1 MEIQIM
7 GGVIGVVCLGLA
19 SLAAFLMVPAR
30 ELSARE
36 RIGLHTFYWAFA
48 VYATWTIY
56 YMSSDQGWEKYFY
69 VCIPLMLGLI
79 LSLLSEF
86 QSRQPPINIS
96 DARLKK
102 IADQTWHRL
111 PNNVKKALQSAV
123 MNIQEVP
130 GWSELDTEYFKDSEV
145 RAARWYTILPLPA
158 RGIIHVSESD
168 CRKLQDQAI
177 IEALAHE
184 LGMAYQSTRT
194 PFDSNAIEKAGKEL
208 PIKWKF
214 HSALLN

>member
-1 MEIQIM
+1 MGIEIM

-30 ELSARE
+30 ELSLRE
-36 RIGLHTFYWAFA
+36 KIGIHTFYWAFA

-56 YMSSDQGWEKYFY
+56 YMSTDQSWEKYFY

-79 LSLLSEF
+79 LSLLSEY
-86 QSRQPPINIS
+86 QSKQPPINLS

-102 IADQTWHRL
+102 IAVQTWQRL
-111 PNNVKKALQSAV
+111 PNTVKRALQSTV

-130 GWSELDTEYFKDSEV
+130 EWSELDMEYFGDSEV
-145 RAARWYTILPLPA
+145 RAARWYTILPLPT
-158 RGIIHVSESD
+158 RGIIHVSEGD
-168 CRKLQDQAI
+168 CRILQDQAI

-184 LGMAYQSTRT
+184 LGLAYQATRT
-194 PFDSNAIEKAGKEL
+194 PFDSTAIEKAGNEL
-208 PIKWKF
+208 PVKWKF
-214 HSALLN
+214 RKRK